1 MGPAPRLIRPR
12 VVLDTNVVVSTLL
25 FGGRAM
31 GWIADAWQSGRATPL
46 ASAQTTTELVRV
58 LGYPK
63 FRLSQAER
71 DELLGEYLP
80 WCEAAEVDRLVDV
93 PDCRDP
99 DDRIFLELAVSASA
113 DALVTG
119 DGDLLV
125 LAPVLD
131 MPVLTPTAFK
141 DALDIATSPPGH

>member
-1 MGPAPRLIRPR
+1 MARRCLAIRPCH
-12 VVLDTNVVVSTLL
+12 
-25 FGGRAM
+25 A
-31 GWIADAWQSGRATPL
+31 L

-80 WCEAAEVDRLVDV
+80 WCEAEVDRLVDV

-131 MPVLTPTAFK
+131 MSVLTPTAFK
-141 DALDIATSPPGH
+141 DALDIAASPPGH

>member
-1 MGPAPRLIRPR
+1 MGATPRLIHPR
-12 VVLDTNVVVSTLL
+12 VVLDTNVVVSALL
-25 FGGRAM
+25 FGRGAL
-31 GWIADAWQSGRATPL
+31 GWLVDAWQSGRATPL

-63 FRLSQAER
+63 FRLSEAER

-80 WCEAAEVDRLVDV
+80 WCEAVEVDRLVEV
-93 PDCRDP
+93 PDVRDP

-119 DGDLLV
+119 DGDLLD
-125 LAPVLD
+125 LAPVLSV
-131 MPVLTPTAFK
+131 PVLTPTAFK
-141 DALDIATSPPGH
+141 THLA

>member
-12 VVLDTNVVVSTLL
+12 VVLDTNIVVSALL
-25 FGGRAM
+25 FGRGAM
-31 GWIADAWQSGRATPL
+31 GWLADAWQTGRATPL
-46 ASAQTTTELVRV
+46 ASVQTTTELVRV

-80 WCEAAEVDRLVDV
+80 WCEAAEADPLADV

-99 DDRIFLELAVSASA
+99 DDRIFLELAVSVSA

-119 DGDLLV
+119 DGDLLA

-141 DALDIATSPPGH
+141 DALDMTASPPGD